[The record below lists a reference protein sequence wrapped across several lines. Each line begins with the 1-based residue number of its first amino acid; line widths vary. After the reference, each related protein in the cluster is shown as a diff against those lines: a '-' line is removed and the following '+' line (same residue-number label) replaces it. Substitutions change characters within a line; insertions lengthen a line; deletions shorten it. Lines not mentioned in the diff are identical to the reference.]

1 MMLFGTNFA
10 FYYLII
16 ARKLKDAFCMEE
28 VKLYFGI
35 LRPHSFDYH

>member
-35 LRPHSFDYH
+35 FAAALF